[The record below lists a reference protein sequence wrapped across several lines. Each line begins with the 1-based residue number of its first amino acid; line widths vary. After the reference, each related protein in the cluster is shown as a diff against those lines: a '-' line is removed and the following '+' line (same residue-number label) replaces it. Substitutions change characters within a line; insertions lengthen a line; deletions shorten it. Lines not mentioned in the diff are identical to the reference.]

1 MVMLMKFISKVYILF
16 KVDSKNLE
24 KTLPRNRQ
32 GFFMPEYST
41 LLPIETHLGMDKVEY
56 YQ

>member
-1 MVMLMKFISKVYILF
+1 MLMKFIWKASTLSNLDFKLIL
-16 KVDSKNLE
+16 

-56 YQ
+56 FQ